1 MREATTLGVILIAV
15 QVPPPSQAYATQTVA
30 SYYGGGQVQTAPV
43 DSAKMTTDD
52 DGLVDFD
59 TLTLPEQRGAIAD
72 MLNKIPKIAEM
83 KKWLKRKTPS
93 KAKGKQTIRDMDR
106 SIPVA
111 AWTMLRWS
119 VYIDNSLHCD

>member
-1 MREATTLGVILIAV
+1 VVLILV
-15 QVPPPSQAYATQTVA
+15 QVPPPSQAYATQKVA
-30 SYYGGGQVQTAPV
+30 TYFGGGQVQTAPV
-43 DSAKMTTDD
+43 DSANMIFDS

-59 TLTLPEQRGAIAD
+59 TLSLPEQRGAVAD
-72 MLNKIPKIAEM
+72 MLNKIPKISEM

-111 AWTMLRWS
+111 AWTILRW
-119 VYIDNSLHCD
+119 